1 MKDVEFQL
9 VCNKQDM
16 ILKYNKENNVYML
29 DFETKKIKNFH
40 LNNLLDSKIYEL
52 MKKTNSDLIEEIEIL
67 NKDKNNLDNNDL
79 HVLFIFKRFGQSAG
93 IPQKYLLLKTV
104 KQKTNNLILLLSQDL
119 NYELPKMQNHT
130 AQRMNCSFA
139 QLTII
144 PFSDKIRM
152 NYKFCMDI
160 KEDLPIY
167 MEHIIGLM
175 MKKIFY
181 NLKLYLEKDIK
192 EDSQRSFEKNL

>member
-1 MKDVEFQL
+1 MKDDEFQL

-16 ILKYNKENNVYML
+16 ILKYCKEKNIYML
-29 DFETKKIKNFH
+29 DFETKNSNYDIND
-40 LNNLLDSKIYEL
+40 LLGFKIYSI
-52 MKKTNSDLIEEIEIL
+52 MKETNSDLIEEIEIL
-67 NKDKNNLDNNDL
+67 NNDKFRDNEI

-93 IPQKYLLLKTV
+93 IPQKYLLIKTC
-104 KQKTNNLILLLSQDL
+104 KQKTNDLILLSSKDVEYDLS
-119 NYELPKMQNHT
+119 KMQNHT
-130 AQRMNCSFA
+130 AQRMSCSFA

-144 PFSDKIRM
+144 PFSNKIRM

-167 MEHIIGLM
+167 MENIVGLM

-181 NLKLYLEKDIK
+181 NIKLYLEKDYKIN
-192 EDSQRSFEKNL
+192 QEKNY